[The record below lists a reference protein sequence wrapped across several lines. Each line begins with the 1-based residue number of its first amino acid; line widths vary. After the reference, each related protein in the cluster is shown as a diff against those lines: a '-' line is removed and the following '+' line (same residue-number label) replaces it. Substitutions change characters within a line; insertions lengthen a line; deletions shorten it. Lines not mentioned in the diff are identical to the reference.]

1 MKILFLTEFFPSQEN
16 DKITGGS
23 ESRTYYLSKYLQKL
37 GHEVTVLSSNNI
49 GPKRAYTKGGDL
61 FRRFIFILV
70 LILEGLKIDFDVIDG
85 NNTAVYLATFILSK
99 LKRKKGIYWVPDALG
114 LSRWIKAIGFFPG
127 IINTFNEWLSL
138 HLPIDNIISLSDT
151 TEKILIKSFGLP
163 KNKVTVIYPGII
175 QIKNHAKQK
184 NFTIISLNR
193 LAKYKRNEL
202 VIKALPKN
210 AIYKIIGDG
219 EELENLKK
227 ISFGKKVRFLGNLS
241 HALVLKELET
251 ADLFC
256 LPSEIEGFGIAT
268 LEAMAAGLP
277 FINSDIPVHRE
288 IAEKSQAG
296 LLFDKDLSPKIK
308 LLMTDKNL
316 YKKLS
321 QNALKFAGQ
330 NTWEKQAKKYED
342 LFLN

>member
-1 MKILFLTEFFPSQEN
+1 MKILFLTEFFPSEEN

-37 GHEVTVLSSNNI
+37 GHEVTVLSSNNV
-49 GPKRAYTKGGDL
+49 GPKREYTKGSDL
-61 FRRFIFILV
+61 FRRFIFLWAI
-70 LILEGLKIDFDVIDG
+70 IWRGLKVDFNVIDG
-85 NNTAVYLATFILSK
+85 NNTAVYLAVFILSK
-99 LKRKKGIYWVPDALG
+99 IKRKRGIYWVPDALG
-114 LSRWIKAIGFFPG
+114 LTRWIKTIGFISG
-127 IINTFNEWLSL
+127 IMNTFNEWLSL

-151 TEKILIKSFGLP
+151 TEKILIKSFNVP
-163 KNKVTVIYPGII
+163 EKKITVIYPGIA
-175 QIKNHAKQK
+175 QVKNHIKQK
-184 NFTIISLNR
+184 NFTIISVNR
-193 LAKYKRNEL
+193 LAKYKRNAL
-202 VIKALPKN
+202 VIKALPRN
-210 AIYKIIGDG
+210 TVYKIIGDG
-219 EELENLKK
+219 EELANLKK
-227 ISFGKKVRFLGNLS
+227 ISFGKKVRFLGNFS
-241 HALVLKELET
+241 HDKVLKELET

-277 FINSDIPVHRE
+277 FLNSDIPVHRE
-288 IAEKSQAG
+288 IAQKSQAG
-296 LLFDKDLSPKIK
+296 LLFDNDLSEKIK
-308 LLMTDKNL
+308 LLIADKNL